1 MGASTGAACALVSFS
16 LPEGFATGE
25 PERGEP
31 EPTGEMRP
39 GELPGLWRCRSVVS
53 ALPAVGYL
61 QSGKL

>member
-16 LPEGFATGE
+16 LPEGLATGE
-25 PERGEP
+25 PERGET

-53 ALPAVGYL
+53 ALPAVG
-61 QSGKL
+61 